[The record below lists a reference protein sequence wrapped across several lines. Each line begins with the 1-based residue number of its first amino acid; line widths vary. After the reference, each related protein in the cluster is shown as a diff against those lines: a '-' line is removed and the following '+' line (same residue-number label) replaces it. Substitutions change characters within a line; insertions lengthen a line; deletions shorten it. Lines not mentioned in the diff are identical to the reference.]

1 MEDNNDQ
8 EHIQNLLLI
17 DFKRK
22 INKHSINYDDIENK
36 FVSDFKAKSKLS
48 ENEIMDVLKEFNS
61 ILSDICKNDK
71 IKFKRIVREIFG
83 IDLND
88 KDL

>member
-1 MEDNNDQ
+1 MEENNDQ

-36 FVSDFKAKSKLS
+36 IVSDFKDKSKLS
-48 ENEIMDVLKEFNS
+48 ENEIMDVLFFIVYPFIIKKNS
-61 ILSDICKNDK
+61 KTYNKNDEYELSK
-71 IKFKRIVREIFG
+71 KVE
-83 IDLND
+83 
-88 KDL
+88 

>member
-36 FVSDFKAKSKLS
+36 IGSDFNDKSKLS
-48 ENEIMDVLKEFNS
+48 ENEIMDVLFFIVYPFIIKKK
-61 ILSDICKNDK
+61 LKN
-71 IKFKRIVREIFG
+71 IQ
-83 IDLND
+83 
-88 KDL
+88 